1 MTHIIKRLFTVAVLL
16 MLLSSVMVASVRA
29 LVLTPGVEMSMVFCY
44 DITASWSSS
53 DEYASIPTEISD
65 YNKTETFEVRI
76 SNVNGS
82 NVGVFWAIYFKN
94 ESYFGEHGTVDV
106 DTGVGY
112 GLFVAI
118 IAANLNAGDLIHPLG
133 DDGITIN
140 ETVIKG
146 YESGNRET
154 NRILLEY
161 YNATTGATERDDL
174 YFDKAIGILV
184 ESHETVTYSDGDATT
199 TTTVSWRIKSSNAWV
214 IPEFP
219 SALILPLLM
228 AVTVV
233 AAIAY
238 KKKHLG
244 IGKTLIPR

>member
-1 MTHIIKRLFTVAVLL
+1 MTRIIKRLFTVAILL

-118 IAANLNAGDLIHPLG
+118 IAANLNYYKR
-133 DDGITIN
+133 DGN
-140 ETVIKG
+140 QRLRKRQQR
-146 YESGNRET
+146 NKPHF
-154 NRILLEY
+154 
-161 YNATTGATERDDL
+161 TGVL
-174 YFDKAIGILV
+174 
-184 ESHETVTYSDGDATT
+184 
-199 TTTVSWRIKSSNAWV
+199 
-214 IPEFP
+214 
-219 SALILPLLM
+219 
-228 AVTVV
+228 
-233 AAIAY
+233 
-238 KKKHLG
+238 
-244 IGKTLIPR
+244 